1 MVLKYLRYTLNY
13 ELYYISYPYILER
26 YNDTNWISDTKDSK
40 STSRYV
46 FTFGGVVVL
55 WKSTKQ
61 SCITRSMMEL
71 DFIAL
76 DKVREEAKWI
86 LNFLEDIPC

>member
-1 MVLKYLRYTLNY
+1 MK
-13 ELYYISYPYILER
+13 
-26 YNDTNWISDTKDSK
+26 
-40 STSRYV
+40 
-46 FTFGGVVVL
+46 
-55 WKSTKQ
+55 
-61 SCITRSMMEL
+61 L